1 MKSSFIL
8 MIYIA
13 GTAVNQTESKI
24 HKRPMRESPTHSLQL
39 HLIRNYQTQH
49 KRTDMDQSG
58 TGDKEVSADVE
69 LATEIMKRHFR
80 PSLIKTQAWEGYTF
94 ADMEIKIVEST
105 DCYGAV
111 LWPSAMVLCH
121 FLDTHRD
128 EYNLMDKNIIEL
140 GAGTGLVTIVT
151 SLLGAKVTSTDL
163 PDVLGNLR
171 HNVKRNTGG
180 RCRHEPNVM
189 ELIWGQQLEE
199 RFPPSSCK
207 YDYIMAADVVYS
219 HPYLNELMETFIHL
233 CSDNTVILWAMRFR
247 LDPENSFVD
256 RFEKH
261 FHLQELYD
269 LPSLKIK
276 LYRAQKRHGDAA

>member
-1 MKSSFIL
+1 MEQN
-8 MIYIA
+8 
-13 GTAVNQTESKI
+13 GT
-24 HKRPMRESPTHSLQL
+24 
-39 HLIRNYQTQH
+39 
-49 KRTDMDQSG
+49 SG
-58 TGDKEVSADVE
+58 EEASADVE
-69 LATEIMKRHFR
+69 LAAEIMKKHFR
-80 PSLIKTQAWEGYTF
+80 PSLIKIKAWESYKL
-94 ADMEIKIVEST
+94 ADMEIKISEST

-163 PDVLGNLR
+163 PDVLGNMR
-171 HNVKRNTGG
+171 HNILHNTRG
-180 RCRHEPNVM
+180 RCRYEPHVT

-199 RFPPSSCK
+199 RFPRASCQ

-219 HPYLNELMETFIHL
+219 HPYLDELMETFVHL
-233 CSDNTVILWAMRFR
+233 CSDNTIILWAMRFR

-256 RFEKH
+256 RFEKL
-261 FHLQELYD
+261 FHLQELYN
-269 LPSLKIK
+269 LPSLSIK
-276 LYRAQKRHGDAA
+276 LYSAQKRQGAPA